1 MDLLYIVSITIVAV
15 FLIVSLT
22 NLIAAR
28 SITVTADDTDINQNY
43 SVLIP
48 ARNEEQNIGNIL
60 NSVLNQSLPPFE
72 VIVLDD
78 NSTDLT
84 YEIVMECSNQYANIK
99 LVKGEPLPHNWQG
112 KNWACHQL
120 ANKAVTD
127 YLMFIDSDVTLN
139 KNACKV
145 LLNKLLKKN
154 ADLLSVFPT
163 QKLKGLGDALVV
175 PLMNWILLSLLPLKL
190 VYTSK
195 NKSFVA
201 ANGQLLLIKKNAYTQ
216 IGGHAEVKNEVVE
229 DMEIAR
235 KAKGSGFKLV
245 TLLGGNYV
253 FCTMYDGFIKAINGY
268 SKNFY
273 LGFKTS
279 KFVFIFFILLMV
291 VSMIYPFIA
300 VWFNSDY
307 LLHIVLIIFNR
318 IIVSSLSN
326 QSIFMNIFLHPLQFV
341 VMLLVGLT
349 SVIKTHSGTIK
360 WKGRNII

>member
-1 MDLLYIVSITIVAV
+1 MDVLYIISITIVAV

-28 SITVTADDTDINQNY
+28 SIMVTADNTDINQNY

-48 ARNEEQNIGNIL
+48 ARNEENNIRKILDSIL
-60 NSVLNQSLPPFE
+60 NQTFPPFE

-84 YEIVMECSNQYANIK
+84 NELVREYSNRYSNIQ
-99 LVKGEPLPHNWQG
+99 LVRGEPLPSNWLG

-120 ANKAVTD
+120 ANKATTD
-127 YLMFIDSDVTLN
+127 YLMFVDSDVTLN
-139 KNACKV
+139 KNAFKS
-145 LLNKLLKKN
+145 LLNKFLKQN

-175 PLMNWILLSLLPLKL
+175 PLMNWILLSLLPLQL
-190 VYTSK
+190 VYKSK

-201 ANGQLLLIKKNAYTQ
+201 ANGQLLLIKKNVYNQ
-216 IGGHAEVKNEVVE
+216 IGGHAEVKYEVVE

-235 KAKGSGFKLV
+235 RAKGSGFKLV
-245 TLLGGNYV
+245 TLLGGNNV

-268 SKNFY
+268 TKNFY
-273 LGFKTS
+273 LGFKTP
-279 KFVFIFFILLMV
+279 KFAFIFFVLVIV

-300 VWFNSDY
+300 VWFKSDY
-307 LLHIVLIIFNR
+307 LFHIVLIIINR

-326 QSIFMNIFLHPLQFV
+326 QSIFMNILLHPLQFV
-341 VMLLVGLT
+341 VMLFVGLT
-349 SVIKTHSGTIK
+349 SVIKTHSGTIE
-360 WKGRNII
+360 WKGRNIV